1 MNGQSGDVALKN
13 VGEKTNTEVSASESE
28 NVQLKISL
36 ELEDALRG
44 MNLKLSHAMMMLN
57 AVSYF

>member
-13 VGEKTNTEVSASESE
+13 VAEKTITEVSAREAE
-28 NVQLKISL
+28 NVQLKILL
-36 ELEDALRG
+36 EPEDALRE

-57 AVSYF
+57 AVSSY

>member
-13 VGEKTNTEVSASESE
+13 VAEKTTTEVSAREAE
-28 NVQLKISL
+28 NVQLKILL
-36 ELEDALRG
+36 EPVDAQRE

-57 AVSYF
+57 AVSSF